1 MLHITHNFSI
11 FWSYYHGMSLSNSLV
26 AKPLPVFH
34 GFPTYYLIE
43 SELINP
49 FLVAPIRMLAS
60 EGSASFSSPCSSNME
75 PPSISER
82 SRNRSKLGKMWET
95 LWELVGP
102 WWKIEAEILEAS
114 SFTVIFLDETAD
126 VKKNIYFSDLSQLRV
141 SLTMES

>member
-1 MLHITHNFSI
+1 
-11 FWSYYHGMSLSNSLV
+11 
-26 AKPLPVFH
+26 
-34 GFPTYYLIE
+34 
-43 SELINP
+43 
-49 FLVAPIRMLAS
+49 
-60 EGSASFSSPCSSNME
+60 
-75 PPSISER
+75 
-82 SRNRSKLGKMWET
+82 MWET